1 MADGF
6 GINGA
11 ATGAAMPGVSS
22 GSQAA
27 DAAANLPKAPTTEQP
42 APNTVQGT
50 TTYSSDPA
58 VATQVHSKVVARLLE
73 QGATIYGPG
82 LAKLPLPGRPD
93 GVPRQVP
100 KKPAGPMGAPRS
112 LDGGNSPLAPGSLA
126 DARGS
131 YELLGDQPQDDGEAN
146 VLANAQEGAWRM
158 PSRHGLVAY
167 TTNDRGDAV
176 YLTQDRWL
184 HIRENHMD
192 AAPQPRGKRT
202 TTYWPTR
209 YTADGGSPTMND
221 QQVIGV
227 IIDAAR
233 KGTLRNEVRD
243 TRMAEYDL
251 PADQAEA
258 YGVSEAK
265 VSMAPDGLV
274 LSAFPGAGRNVLAV
288 YEVNDADHAEL
299 AKATST
305 QATNANADGED
316 TRMFKTNIAST
327 SFG

>member
-11 ATGAAMPGVSS
+11 ATGAAMPGVSA

-27 DAAANLPKAPTTEQP
+27 DAAANLPKAPAAETQAPSTQTT
-42 APNTVQGT
+42 GT
-50 TTYSSDPA
+50 TFSSEPA
-58 VATQVHSKVVARLLE
+58 VATQVHSKVVSRLLE

-82 LAKLPLPGRPD
+82 LAKLPLPARPD

-112 LDGGNSPLAPGSLA
+112 LEGGNSPLAPGSLA

-131 YELLGDQPQDDGEAN
+131 YELLGNEPDTGGEQQ
-146 VLANAQEGAWRM
+146 VLDNAQEGAWRM

-167 TTNDRGDAV
+167 TTNERGDRV

-192 AAPQPRGKRT
+192 TAPQQRGKRT

-209 YTADGGSPTMND
+209 YTADGSSPTMSD

-251 PADQAEA
+251 PKDEADT

-274 LSAFPGAGRNVLAV
+274 LSAFPAAGTKVLAV

-305 QATNANADGED
+305 AATNAAVDGED